1 MSLASKFT
9 GRSFGTIL
17 AGSALLI
24 GWFLYGWQ
32 GVVLSITIIVFWMII
47 QFNQATRTLR
57 SAAQQPKG
65 QIDSIVRV
73 QSRLAHGMTMA
84 EVLRITGSLG
94 LPTERRNEW
103 LWRDAAGHEIAV
115 TLRRDV
121 VVRWAVARADESR
134 FMEYPAESSYDKAA

>member
-1 MSLASKFT
+1 MANKLT
-9 GRSFGTIL
+9 GQTFNMVL

-32 GVVLSITIIVFWMII
+32 GAVVGVTIIAFWMVL
-47 QFNQATRTLR
+47 QFNQATRVLR
-57 SAAQQPKG
+57 QAASQPKG

-94 LPTERRNEW
+94 VPTERRDEW

-115 TLRRDV
+115 TLRRNV

-134 FMEYPAESSYDKAA
+134 FVEYPDESCDKAA

>member
-1 MSLASKFT
+1 
-9 GRSFGTIL
+9 
-17 AGSALLI
+17 
-24 GWFLYGWQ
+24 
-32 GVVLSITIIVFWMII
+32 VVVSVTIIAFWMVL
-47 QFNQATRTLR
+47 QFNQATRVLR
-57 SAAQQPKG
+57 QAASQPKG

-94 LPTERRNEW
+94 VPTERRDEW

-115 TLRRDV
+115 TLRRNV

-134 FMEYPAESSYDKAA
+134 FVEYPDESYDKAA

>member
-1 MSLASKFT
+1 MANKLT
-9 GRSFGTIL
+9 GQTFNMVL

-32 GVVLSITIIVFWMII
+32 GVVVSVTIIAFWMVL
-47 QFNQATRTLR
+47 QFNQATRVLR
-57 SAAQQPKG
+57 QAASQPKG

-94 LPTERRNEW
+94 VPTERRDEW

-115 TLRRDV
+115 TLRRNV

-134 FMEYPAESSYDKAA
+134 FVEYPDESYDKAA

>member
-1 MSLASKFT
+1 MANKLT
-9 GRSFGTIL
+9 GQTFNMVL

-24 GWFLYGWQ
+24 GWFFYGWQ
-32 GVVLSITIIVFWMII
+32 GVVVSVTIIAFWMVL
-47 QFNQATRTLR
+47 QFNQATRVLR
-57 SAAQQPKG
+57 QAASQPKG

-94 LPTERRNEW
+94 VPTERRDEW

-115 TLRRDV
+115 TLRRNV

-134 FMEYPAESSYDKAA
+134 FVEYPDESYDKAA